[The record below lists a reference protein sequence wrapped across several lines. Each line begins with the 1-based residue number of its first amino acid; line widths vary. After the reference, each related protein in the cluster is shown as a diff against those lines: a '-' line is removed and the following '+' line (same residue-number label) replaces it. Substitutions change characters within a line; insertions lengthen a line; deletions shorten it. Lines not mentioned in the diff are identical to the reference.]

1 LVRSKKKPEADHKA
15 QQERSYFMSLGLR
28 PLGTVVGGAAMGY
41 GIDYW
46 MNNQVPVATL
56 IFGILAVIT
65 AIVQLIRPFL

>member
-1 LVRSKKKPEADHKA
+1 
-15 QQERSYFMSLGLR
+15 MSLGLR
-28 PLGTVVGGAAMGY
+28 PLGTVVGGTAMGY